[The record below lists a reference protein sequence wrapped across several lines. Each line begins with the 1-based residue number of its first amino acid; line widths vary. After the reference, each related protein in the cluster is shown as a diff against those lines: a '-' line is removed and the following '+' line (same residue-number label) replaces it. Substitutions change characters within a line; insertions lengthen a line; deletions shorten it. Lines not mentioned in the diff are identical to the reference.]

1 MKSGKV
7 LSIYGFSSIFW
18 NLLLRSIYSL
28 CYRCR
33 ANLKSSGDETESTLL
48 IQRHLT
54 PIRPNLKYPINLR
67 PKRNRDFMYRATQI
81 SSLLYFLTWPMCILS
96 FRHTLKY
103 FAAHVSIFLVM
114 YNADFSAYSLNWT
127 MLSAIETGSLSA
139 AAAELMK
146 FMQKDLI
153 HAFE

>member
-1 MKSGKV
+1 MRFLDTERRTPSKMKSGKV

-33 ANLKSSGDETESTLL
+33 ANLKSSGDETESMIL

-103 FAAHVSIFLVM
+103 FCSTCEYFPYNVQCRFFCIFP
-114 YNADFSAYSLNWT
+114 YTKNIIF
-127 MLSAIETGSLSA
+127 
-139 AAAELMK
+139 
-146 FMQKDLI
+146 
-153 HAFE
+153 